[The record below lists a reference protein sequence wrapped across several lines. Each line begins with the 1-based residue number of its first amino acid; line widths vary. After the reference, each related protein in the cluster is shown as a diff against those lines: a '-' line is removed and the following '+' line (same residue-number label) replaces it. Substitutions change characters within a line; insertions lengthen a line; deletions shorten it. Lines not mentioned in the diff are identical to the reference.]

1 MGVIQ
6 KKGCE
11 SKMSVHLT
19 NADLAAVAASDH
31 EYLNQKGAKYY
42 AAQDYGTA
50 IEYYRLAA
58 AMGNTDSVSNL
69 GYCYMYGRSIP
80 KNMSL
85 AMAYFRAAA
94 GRGCIDA
101 LYKLGSI
108 YKYGA
113 DGIAPD
119 AELSLYYYL
128 QAKAAIDHAYVPRED
143 YPSLC
148 YSLAQEMMPGGQMM
162 GDLRSAYHYL
172 QDARLG
178 FELELE
184 NGITYHQNT
193 LTAVL
198 QLLEQ
203 PCFSQFAD
211 ELEDD

>member
-1 MGVIQ
+1 
-6 KKGCE
+6 
-11 SKMSVHLT
+11 MSVHLT
-19 NADLAAVAASDH
+19 PADLAAVAASDH

-42 AAQDYGTA
+42 AAQDYDTA

-80 KNMSL
+80 QNMSL

-108 YKYGA
+108 YKYGG

-119 AELSLYYYL
+119 PELSLYYSL
-128 QAKAAIDHAYVPRED
+128 QAKSAMEQAYVSPDE

-148 YSLAQEMMPGGQMM
+148 LSLAEEMMPGGQLMC
-162 GDLRSAYHYL
+162 DIESAYHYL
-172 QDARLG
+172 QAARRG
-178 FELELE
+178 FELEEE
-184 NGITYHQNT
+184 NGITYHRSALQS
-193 LTAVL
+193 AR
-198 QLLEQ
+198 QLLGQ
-203 PCFSQFAD
+203 PCFEQFRD